1 MSKRK
6 DGLMLS
12 EAIEQMHEAICN
24 RDLSDKTLR
33 KEGCS
38 TRKDCFCSEMSY
50 GITMVPCT
58 FASQL
63 AKKVLESEGDQ
74 FIPFDPYP

>member
-1 MSKRK
+1 MNKQK

-33 KEGCS
+33 KRKCS
-38 TRKDCFCSEMSY
+38 TRKDEFCSELSY

-58 FASQL
+58 FAIQL
-63 AKKVLESEGDQ
+63 ARKVLESEGDQ
-74 FIPFDPYP
+74 FIPFDDD